1 MRSRRRNIAREI
13 LSTNPQQKNNI
24 RNFITLGELL
34 YHFGWVTLTEKHKSR
49 PYNPNIASA
58 FFRAGL
64 VETWGRGIAK
74 VQQICRTQGYPEP
87 EFEVLGED
95 LLLRQL
101 KNIAWTQRQI
111 DA

>member
-1 MRSRRRNIAREI
+1 MA
-13 LSTNPQQKNNI
+13 
-24 RNFITLGELL
+24 
-34 YHFGWVTLTEKHKSR
+34 
-49 PYNPNIASA
+49 
-58 FFRAGL
+58 
-64 VETWGRGIAK
+64 TWGRGIAK

-111 DA
+111 GIWRAHTGARSARNSEPGGRQPVARGGAT

>member
-1 MRSRRRNIAREI
+1 MA
-13 LSTNPQQKNNI
+13 
-24 RNFITLGELL
+24 
-34 YHFGWVTLTEKHKSR
+34 
-49 PYNPNIASA
+49 
-58 FFRAGL
+58 
-64 VETWGRGIAK
+64 TWGRGIAK

-111 DA
+111 GIWRAHTGARSARNSEPGGRQNHSPGREPWV

>member
-1 MRSRRRNIAREI
+1 MI
-13 LSTNPQQKNNI
+13 
-24 RNFITLGELL
+24 
-34 YHFGWVTLTEKHKSR
+34 
-49 PYNPNIASA
+49 
-58 FFRAGL
+58 FRAGL
-64 VETWGRGIAK
+64 VATWGRGIAK
-74 VQQICRTQGYPEP
+74 VRQICRTQGYPEP

>member
-1 MRSRRRNIAREI
+1 M
-13 LSTNPQQKNNI
+13 
-24 RNFITLGELL
+24 
-34 YHFGWVTLTEKHKSR
+34 R

-64 VETWGRGIAK
+64 VETWGRGIAT
-74 VQQICRTQGYPEP
+74 VQQICRAQGYPEP

-101 KNIAWTQRQI
+101 KNIAWNQRQI
-111 DA
+111 GICRAESPRNFEPARATYP